1 MRNEYI
7 DFMKGKLIF
16 LVVLGHSIQYSIYS
30 NEFVLFSDPLF
41 IFIYSF
47 HMPMFILISGYLYFF
62 SQVEEWWK
70 LFGKIRTLFIPIFS
84 VISIYFLFKSLL
96 SGVNYSFYDFL
107 FTLTHSLWFLW
118 VLMGILIARYLF
130 SLTSSLFLRF
140 LSPRVSLLINSA
152 FYGSSIYI
160 ITNFWGWWFVSE
172 FIYLLPFFIIGEL
185 IAIYMQK
192 RKFNKKIL
200 MLMLTAGGI
209 GVLMLMFWK
218 TEYYIY
224 QDKLG
229 SFDLSIYLYRMLA
242 GVGLCSLFFVFSHY
256 CFILLK
262 KEITRFIALLGTSSL
277 FIYILSSF
285 IQPKFIGLYN
295 SNFNIL
301 FSLAISLLFVVVFLL
316 SSILVQRNK
325 VTHYMFFGR

>member
-1 MRNEYI
+1 
-7 DFMKGKLIF
+7 MKGKLIF
-16 LVVLGHSIQYSIYS
+16 LVVLGHSIQYSVYS
-30 NEFVLFSDPLF
+30 NQHVLFSDPFF

-62 SQVEEWWK
+62 SQVEGVRK
-70 LFGKIRTLFIPIFS
+70 LFRKIKTLCIPIFS
-84 VISIYFLFKSLL
+84 VISIYFLFRTLL
-96 SGVNYSFYDFL
+96 FGINYSFYDYI

-118 VLMGILIARYLF
+118 VLMCILIARFFF
-130 SLTSSLFLRF
+130 SLTNSLLLRF
-140 LSPRVSLLINSA
+140 FSPGFSLLINSTV
-152 FYGSSIYI
+152 YGSCIYL
-160 ITNFWGWWFVSE
+160 ITNFWGVWFISE

-185 IAIYMQK
+185 SAIYMQK
-192 RKFNKKIL
+192 KKFNKKIL
-200 MLMLTAGGI
+200 MLMLMVGCVGL
-209 GVLMLMFWK
+209 LMLMFWK

-229 SFDLSIYLYRMLA
+229 DFDFFIYLYRMLA
-242 GVGLCSLFFVFSHY
+242 GVGLCSLFFVISRYIFDV
-256 CFILLK
+256 LK
-262 KEITRFIALLGTSSL
+262 KEVASLIALLGTSSL

-295 SNFNIL
+295 STFNIL
-301 FSLAISLLFVVVFLL
+301 FSLIISVVFIVVFLL